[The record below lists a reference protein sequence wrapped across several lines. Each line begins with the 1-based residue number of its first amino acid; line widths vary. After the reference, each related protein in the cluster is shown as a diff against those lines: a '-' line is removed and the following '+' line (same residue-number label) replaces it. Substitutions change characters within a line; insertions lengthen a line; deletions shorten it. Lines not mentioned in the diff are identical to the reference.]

1 MKNFIG
7 IVWLLIM
14 ATTALA
20 QTKTTEDLD
29 VEVDGLS
36 LYFYK
41 NTLRMLN
48 QSDNADFDEMIKDVE
63 KMRFLLIDRASEGL
77 DAKEYVA
84 LKGRYAKESFE
95 EVMSS
100 RIEGKN
106 FDVFVREADGNVK
119 GTVILASDASQL
131 FVLDILGKVALDKIP
146 AFFQSLDESSD
157 IGKKIKDFMDVDGH

>member
-1 MKNFIG
+1 MKHFIG
-7 IVWLLIM
+7 IICLLVV
-14 ATTALA
+14 AAASA

-48 QSDNADFDEMIKDVE
+48 QSDNKDFDEMVKDVE
-63 KMRFLLIDRASEGL
+63 KMRFLLIDRVSEGL

-84 LKGRYAKESFE
+84 LKDRYAKESFE
-95 EVMSS
+95 QVMTS
-100 RIEGKN
+100 RYEGKN
-106 FDVFVREADGNVK
+106 FDVFVREADGKVK
-119 GTVILASDASQL
+119 GTVILASDSSQL
-131 FVLDILGKVALDKIP
+131 FVLDILGKVALEKIP
-146 AFFQSLDESSD
+146 AFFQSLDANSD